1 MYISTDRY
9 RRRDRLDVGFFDED
23 GADEVTEGFHVCF
36 GEMFAAFELGYPSV
50 GVRGVD
56 RHFLVSM
63 RVELEEEG
71 D

>member
-1 MYISTDRY
+1 M
-9 RRRDRLDVGFFDED
+9 DVGFFDED
-23 GADEVTEGFHVCF
+23 GADEVAEGFHVCF

-56 RHFLVSM
+56 RHFLVGR

-71 D
+71 EWWWWWYDTCN